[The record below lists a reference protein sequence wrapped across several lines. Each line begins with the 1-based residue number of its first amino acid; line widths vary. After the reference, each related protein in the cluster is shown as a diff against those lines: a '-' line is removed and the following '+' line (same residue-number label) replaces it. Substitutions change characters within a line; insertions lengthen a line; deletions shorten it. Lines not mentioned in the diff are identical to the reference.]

1 MLRCF
6 KLLQEVELK
15 AQLTKDIGAQIVQT
29 LGCVGV
35 YEGSSKVLS
44 RVGLQPNVCQG
55 EPNAD
60 LHKTVLDLE
69 TLDEWGSTWPCNR
82 PSPSLWLLRG
92 HRAQLQQHVDCRLC
106 VVLGTRNDD
115 HLESFFDKSALIQ
128 SLRYSTATAS
138 EIDSR
143 ASRATLSLKTFQKDP
158 VHC

>member
-15 AQLTKDIGAQIVQT
+15 AQLTKDIGAQIIQT

-60 LHKTVLDLE
+60 LHKAVLDLE
-69 TLDEWGSTWPCNR
+69 TLDECGSTRPCNR
-82 PSPSLWLLRG
+82 PSPNLWLLHG
-92 HRAQLQQHVDCRLC
+92 HRAQLQQHVDCRLR

-115 HLESFFDKSALIQ
+115 HLESFLTSPPSSKAC
-128 SLRYSTATAS
+128 ATAPPRLQRLIR
-138 EIDSR
+138 ELLVL
-143 ASRATLSLKTFQKDP
+143 LSA
-158 VHC
+158 

>member
-15 AQLTKDIGAQIVQT
+15 AQLTKDIGAQIIQT

-60 LHKTVLDLE
+60 LHKAVLDLE
-69 TLDEWGSTWPCNR
+69 TLDECGSTRPCK
-82 PSPSLWLLRG
+82 PP
-92 HRAQLQQHVDCRLC
+92 
-106 VVLGTRNDD
+106 
-115 HLESFFDKSALIQ
+115 KSELVAPPRT
-128 SLRYSTATAS
+128 SSAAS
-138 EIDSR
+138 
-143 ASRATLSLKTFQKDP
+143 AA
-158 VHC
+158 C